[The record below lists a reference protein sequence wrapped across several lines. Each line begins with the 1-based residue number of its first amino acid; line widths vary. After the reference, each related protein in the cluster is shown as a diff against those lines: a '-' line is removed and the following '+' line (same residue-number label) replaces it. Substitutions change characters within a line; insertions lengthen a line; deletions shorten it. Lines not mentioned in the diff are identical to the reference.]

1 MLDELSVFTKTVE
14 NFDKL
19 KSSEQIDFF
28 GHFFIYVKKQSFFT
42 PAQVEKAFST
52 LRILPYS
59 NIPKYLTDNSNK
71 AKTKKKKVKFIKTKD
86 GFHFLSAYE
95 SELKLKIQENE
106 VDFISFAVN
115 QESLDWK
122 PSDIPFLNS
131 KIKKNAEFFSKLYFL
146 LYHLENSLRKFLNQ
160 RLSSIIG
167 TNWETELIQN
177 VDLTKAVAIRKETN
191 LSEMLQDRGDSI
203 LFYCMWDDYGKIIRQ
218 YPQIFSIAKDCDE
231 VLAHLSSL
239 AKIRNAIAHNT
250 ATIPKEYQDELTLF
264 LKKYIKIMKNNG
276 S

>member
-1 MLDELSVFTKTVE
+1 MIAELKKFIQTVE

-19 KSSEQIDFF
+19 KASEQIDFF
-28 GHFFIYVKKQSFFT
+28 GHFLIYWEKQDFFT
-42 PAQVEKAFST
+42 PAQIEKAFST

-59 NIPKYLTDNSNK
+59 NIPQYLSDNSNK
-71 AKTKKKKVKFIKTKD
+71 ARTKKKKIKFIKTKD

-95 SELKLKIQENE
+95 AELKTKIKDKE
-106 VDFISFAVN
+106 VEFINFSINQDSF
-115 QESLDWK
+115 DWK
-122 PSDIPFLNS
+122 PSDMPFLNS
-131 KIKKNAEFFSKLYFL
+131 QIQKNAEFLSKLYFL
-146 LYHLENSLRKFLNQ
+146 LYHLENSIRKFLNS
-160 RLSSIIG
+160 RLSSILG
-167 TNWETELIQN
+167 SDWEKTLIQT
-177 VDLTKAVAIRKETN
+177 VDLSKAVAIRKETN

-203 LFYCMWDDYGKIIRQ
+203 LFYCMWDDYGKIIKQ
-218 YPQIFSIAKDCDE
+218 YPQLFSLAKDCDE
-231 VLAHLSSL
+231 VLAHLNSL

>member
-1 MLDELSVFTKTVE
+1 MLDDLKAFINNIE

-19 KSSEQIDFF
+19 KSSEQVDFF
-28 GHFFIYVKKQSFFT
+28 GHFYIYVKKQTFFT
-42 PAQVEKAFST
+42 PRQIEKAFEV

-59 NIPKYLTDNSNK
+59 NISKYLTDNSNK
-71 AKTKKKKVKFIKTKD
+71 ASTKRKKIKFIKTKD
-86 GFHFLSAYE
+86 GFHFLSSYE
-95 SELKLKIQENE
+95 LELKTKIKVDE
-106 VDFISFAVN
+106 VDFISFSVN
-115 QESLDWK
+115 HEDLDWK

-131 KIKKNAEFFSKLYFL
+131 KIKKNAEFFTKLYYL
-146 LYHLENSLRKFLNQ
+146 LYHLENSLRKFLNN
-160 RLSSIIG
+160 RLSSILG
-167 TNWETELIQN
+167 TNWELTLIQT
-177 VDLTKAVAIRKETN
+177 VDLAKAVSIRRETN

-203 LFYCMWDDYGKIIRQ
+203 LFYCMWDDYGKIIKQ
-218 YPQIFSIAKDCDE
+218 YPQIFSNIKDCDE
-231 VLAHLSSL
+231 VLAHLNSL

>member
-1 MLDELSVFTKTVE
+1 MLEELKYFVQSVE

-28 GHFFIYVKKQSFFT
+28 GYFFINVKKQNFFT
-42 PAQVEKAFST
+42 PVQIEKAFAT
-52 LRILPYS
+52 LRLLPYS
-59 NIPKYLTDNSNK
+59 NVSQYLNDNSNK

-86 GFHFLSAYE
+86 GFNFLSAYE
-95 SELKLKIQENE
+95 NELKSKIKDKE
-106 VDFISFAVN
+106 VDFINFSVN
-115 QESLDWK
+115 QDSLEWK
-122 PSDIPFLNS
+122 PSDIPYLNS

-146 LYHLENSLRKFLNQ
+146 LYHLENSIRKFLNT
-160 RLSSIIG
+160 RLSSILG
-167 TNWETELIQN
+167 SDWEKTLIQT
-177 VDLTKAVAIRKETN
+177 VDLTKATSIRKETN
-191 LSEMLQDRGDSI
+191 LSEMLQDRGDNI
-203 LFYCMWDDYGKIIRQ
+203 LFYCMWDDYGKIIKQ
-218 YPQIFSIAKDCDE
+218 YPLIFSNSKDCDE
-231 VLAHLSSL
+231 VLAHLNSL

>member
-1 MLDELSVFTKTVE
+1 MLEELKDFIQSVE

-19 KSSEQIDFF
+19 KASEQVDFI
-28 GHFFIYVKKQSFFT
+28 GHFYIYVKKQNYFT
-42 PAQVEKAFST
+42 PAQIEKAFAT

-59 NIPKYLTDNSNK
+59 NIPQYLTDNSNK
-71 AKTKKKKVKFIKTKD
+71 AKTKKKKIKFIKTNE
-86 GFHFLSAYE
+86 GFHFLSTYE
-95 SELKLKIQENE
+95 AELKSKVKDKE
-106 VDFISFAVN
+106 VDFINFSVN
-115 QESLDWK
+115 QDSLDWK

-131 KIKKNAEFFSKLYFL
+131 KIKKNADFFSKLYFL
-146 LYHLENSLRKFLNQ
+146 LYHLENSIRKFLNS
-160 RLSSIIG
+160 RLSSILG
-167 TNWETELIQN
+167 SDWERTLIQT
-177 VDLTKAVAIRKETN
+177 VDLTKACSIRNETN

-203 LFYCMWDDYGKIIRQ
+203 LFYCMWDDYGKIIKQ
-218 YPQIFSIAKDCDE
+218 YPQIFSIPKDCDE
-231 VLAHLSSL
+231 VLAHLNSL

>member
-1 MLDELSVFTKTVE
+1 LKDFIKTVE

-19 KSSEQIDFF
+19 KPSERVDFF
-28 GHFFIYVKKQSFFT
+28 AHFFIFIKKQSFFT
-42 PAQVEKAFST
+42 ATQVEKAFNT
-52 LRILPYS
+52 LRLLPYS
-59 NIPKYLTDNSNK
+59 NIPQYLTDNSNK
-71 AKTKKKKVKFIKTKD
+71 SRTKKKKIKFIKTKE
-86 GFHFLSAYE
+86 GFHFLSAFE
-95 SELKLKIQENE
+95 EELKLKIKSDE
-106 VDFISFAVN
+106 VDFMSFSVN
-115 QESLDWK
+115 QDSLDWK

-146 LYHLENSLRKFLNQ
+146 LYHLENSLRKFLHS
-160 RLSSIIG
+160 RLISILG
-167 TNWETELIQN
+167 TDWEKTLIQT
-177 VDLTKAVAIRKETN
+177 VDLTKAVSIRKETN

-203 LFYCMWDDYGKIIRQ
+203 LFYCMWDDYGKIIKQ
-218 YPQIFSIAKDCDE
+218 YPVIFSNVKDCDE
-231 VLAHLSSL
+231 VLAHLNSL

>member
-1 MLDELSVFTKTVE
+1 MLEELKDFIQTAE
-14 NFDKL
+14 NFDNL
-19 KSSEQIDFF
+19 KAAEKVDFF
-28 GHFFIYVKKQSFFT
+28 GHFFIYVKKQDFFT
-42 PAQVEKAFST
+42 PTQIEKAFST

-59 NIPKYLTDNSNK
+59 NVPQYLTDNSNK
-71 AKTKKKKVKFIKTKD
+71 AKTKKKKVKFIKTKE

-95 SELKLKIQENE
+95 IELKSKIKDKE
-106 VDFISFAVN
+106 VDFINFAVN
-115 QESLDWK
+115 QDGLDWK

-146 LYHLENSLRKFLNQ
+146 LYHLENSIRKFLNS
-160 RLSSIIG
+160 RLSSILG
-167 TNWETELIQN
+167 SDWEKNLIQT

-231 VLAHLSSL
+231 VLAHLNSI

-264 LKKYIKIMKNNG
+264 LKKYIKIIKNNG

>member
-1 MLDELSVFTKTVE
+1 MIDELSAFIKTVE

-28 GHFFIYVKKQSFFT
+28 GHFYIYVKKQSFFT

-59 NIPKYLTDNSNK
+59 NIPQYLTDNSNK
-71 AKTKKKKVKFIKTKD
+71 ARTKKKKVKFIKTKD
-86 GFHFLSAYE
+86 GFHFLSTYE
-95 SELKLKIQENE
+95 TELKLKIREDE
-106 VDFISFAVN
+106 VDFISFSVN
-115 QESLDWK
+115 QESVDWK

-146 LYHLENSLRKFLNQ
+146 LYHLENSIRKFLNQ

-167 TNWETELIQN
+167 ANWETELIKTI
-177 VDLTKAVAIRKETN
+177 DLTKAVAIRKETN

-203 LFYCMWDDYGKIIRQ
+203 LFYCMWDDYGKIIKH

-231 VLAHLSSL
+231 VLAHLNSL

>member
-1 MLDELSVFTKTVE
+1 MLEELKDFVQTVE

-28 GHFFIYVKKQSFFT
+28 GHFFIYVKKQDFFT
-42 PAQVEKAFST
+42 PSQIEKAFTT
-52 LRILPYS
+52 LRLLPYS
-59 NIPKYLTDNSNK
+59 NVPQYLNDNSNK

-95 SELKLKIQENE
+95 NELKSKIKVKE
-106 VDFISFAVN
+106 VDFINFSVN
-115 QESLDWK
+115 QDSLEWK

-146 LYHLENSLRKFLNQ
+146 LYHLENSIRKFLNT
-160 RLSSIIG
+160 RLSSILG
-167 TNWETELIQN
+167 ADWEKLLIQT
-177 VDLTKAVAIRKETN
+177 VDLTKATSIRKETN

-218 YPQIFSIAKDCDE
+218 YPQIFSNAKDCDE
-231 VLAHLSSL
+231 VLAHLNSL

>member
-1 MLDELSVFTKTVE
+1 MLEELKDFVQTVE

-19 KSSEQIDFF
+19 KSSEQVDFF
-28 GHFFIYVKKQSFFT
+28 GHFFIYVKKQDFFT
-42 PAQVEKAFST
+42 PSQIENAFAT
-52 LRILPYS
+52 LRLLPYS
-59 NIPKYLTDNSNK
+59 NVPQYLNDNSNK

-95 SELKLKIQENE
+95 NELKSKIQVRE
-106 VDFISFAVN
+106 VDFINFSVN
-115 QESLDWK
+115 QDSLELK

-146 LYHLENSLRKFLNQ
+146 LYHLENSIRKFLHT
-160 RLSSIIG
+160 RLSSILG
-167 TNWETELIQN
+167 SDWEKTLIQT
-177 VDLTKAVAIRKETN
+177 VDLTKATSIRKETN

-218 YPQIFSIAKDCDE
+218 YPQIFSNAKDCDE
-231 VLAHLSSL
+231 VLAHLNSL

>member
-1 MLDELSVFTKTVE
+1 MVEELAAFTNRIE

-28 GHFFIYVKKQSFFT
+28 GHFLIYEQKQTYFT
-42 PAQVEKAFST
+42 PRQIEKVFEV

-71 AKTKKKKVKFIKTKD
+71 ASTKKKKIKFIKTKD
-86 GFHFLSAYE
+86 GFHFLSSYE
-95 SELKLKIQENE
+95 LELKSKIKVDE
-106 VDFISFAVN
+106 VDFISFSVN
-115 QESLDWK
+115 QEDLDWK

-131 KIKKNAEFFSKLYFL
+131 KIKKNAEFFTKLYYL
-146 LYHLENSLRKFLNQ
+146 LYHLENSLRKFLNA
-160 RLSSIIG
+160 RLSSILG
-167 TNWETELIQN
+167 TNWELTLIQS
-177 VDLTKAVAIRKETN
+177 VDLAKAVSIRRETN

-203 LFYCMWDDYGKIIRQ
+203 LFYCMWDDYGKIIKQ
-218 YPQIFSIAKDCDE
+218 YPQIFSNIKDCDE
-231 VLAHLSSL
+231 VLAHLNSL

-264 LKKYIKIMKNNG
+264 LKKYIKIMKNNC

>member
-28 GHFFIYVKKQSFFT
+28 GHFFIYIKKQSFFT
-42 PAQVEKAFST
+42 PAQVEKAFYT

-146 LYHLENSLRKFLNQ
+146 LYHLENSIRKFLNQ

-203 LFYCMWDDYGKIIRQ
+203 LFYCMWYDYGKIIRQ

-231 VLAHLSSL
+231 VLAHLNSL

>member
-1 MLDELSVFTKTVE
+1 MLEELKYFVQSVE

-28 GHFFIYVKKQSFFT
+28 GYFFINVKKQNFFT
-42 PAQVEKAFST
+42 PVQIEKAFAT
-52 LRILPYS
+52 LRLLPYS
-59 NIPKYLTDNSNK
+59 NVSQYLNDNSNK

-86 GFHFLSAYE
+86 GFNFLSAYE
-95 SELKLKIQENE
+95 NELKSKIKDKE
-106 VDFISFAVN
+106 VDFINFSVN
-115 QESLDWK
+115 QDSLEWK
-122 PSDIPFLNS
+122 PSDIPYLNS

-146 LYHLENSLRKFLNQ
+146 LYHLENSIRKFLNT
-160 RLSSIIG
+160 RLSSILG
-167 TNWETELIQN
+167 SDWEKTLIQT
-177 VDLTKAVAIRKETN
+177 VDLTKATSIRKETN
-191 LSEMLQDRGDSI
+191 LSEMLQDPGDNI
-203 LFYCMWDDYGKIIRQ
+203 LFYCMWDDYGKIIKQ
-218 YPQIFSIAKDCDE
+218 YPLIFSNSKDCDE
-231 VLAHLSSL
+231 VLAHLNSL

>member
-1 MLDELSVFTKTVE
+1 M
-14 NFDKL
+14 
-19 KSSEQIDFF
+19 DF
-28 GHFFIYVKKQSFFT
+28 I
-42 PAQVEKAFST
+42 
-52 LRILPYS
+52 
-59 NIPKYLTDNSNK
+59 
-71 AKTKKKKVKFIKTKD
+71 
-86 GFHFLSAYE
+86 FLSAYE
-95 SELKLKIQENE
+95 IELQSKIKDKEI
-106 VDFISFAVN
+106 DFINFSVN
-115 QESLDWK
+115 QDSLEWK

-146 LYHLENSLRKFLNQ
+146 LYHLENSIRKFLNT
-160 RLSSIIG
+160 RLSSILG
-167 TNWETELIQN
+167 SDWEKTLIQT
-177 VDLTKAVAIRKETN
+177 VDLTKATSIRKETN

-218 YPQIFSIAKDCDE
+218 YPQIFSNTKECDE
-231 VLAHLSSL
+231 VLAHLNSL

>member
-1 MLDELSVFTKTVE
+1 MIDELNAFIKNVE

-28 GHFFIYVKKQSFFT
+28 GHFLIYEKKQTFFT
-42 PAQVEKAFST
+42 PRQIEKIFET

-71 AKTKKKKVKFIKTKD
+71 ASTKKKKIKFIKTKD
-86 GFHFLSAYE
+86 GFHFLSSYDV
-95 SELKLKIQENE
+95 ELKTKIKVVEP
-106 VDFISFAVN
+106 DFISFSVN
-115 QESLDWK
+115 QNDLDWK

-131 KIKKNAEFFSKLYFL
+131 KIKKNAEFFTKLYFL
-146 LYHLENSLRKFLNQ
+146 LYHMENSLRKFLNA
-160 RLSSIIG
+160 RLSSILG
-167 TNWETELIQN
+167 TTWEQTLIQT
-177 VDLTKAVAIRKETN
+177 VDLTKAVSIRRETN

-218 YPQIFSIAKDCDE
+218 YPQIFSFPKDCDE
-231 VLAHLSSL
+231 VLAHLNSL

>member
-1 MLDELSVFTKTVE
+1 MLDELVAFISKIE

-19 KSSEQIDFF
+19 KSSEQVDFF
-28 GHFFIYVKKQSFFT
+28 GHFLIYEQKQTYFT
-42 PAQVEKAFST
+42 PRQIEKVFEV

-71 AKTKKKKVKFIKTKD
+71 ASTKKKKIKFIKTKD
-86 GFHFLSAYE
+86 GFHFLSSYE
-95 SELKLKIQENE
+95 LELKTKIKVDE
-106 VDFISFAVN
+106 VDFISFSIN
-115 QESLDWK
+115 QDGLDWK

-131 KIKKNAEFFSKLYFL
+131 KIKKNAEFFSKLYYL
-146 LYHLENSLRKFLNQ
+146 LYHLENSLRKFLNI
-160 RLSSIIG
+160 RLSSILG
-167 TNWETELIQN
+167 TNWELTLIQT
-177 VDLTKAVAIRKETN
+177 VDLAKAVSIRRETN

-203 LFYCMWDDYGKIIRQ
+203 LFYCMWDDYGKIIKQ
-218 YPQIFSIAKDCDE
+218 YPQLFSNLKDCDE
-231 VLAHLSSL
+231 VLAHLNSL

>member
-1 MLDELSVFTKTVE
+1 MLEELKDFVQTVE

-19 KSSEQIDFF
+19 KSSEQVDFF
-28 GHFFIYVKKQSFFT
+28 GHFFIYVKKQDFFT
-42 PAQVEKAFST
+42 PSQIENAFAT
-52 LRILPYS
+52 LRLLPYS
-59 NIPKYLTDNSNK
+59 NVPQYLNDNSNK

-86 GFHFLSAYE
+86 GFHFLSSYE
-95 SELKLKIQENE
+95 NELKSKIQVRE
-106 VDFISFAVN
+106 VDFINFSVN
-115 QESLDWK
+115 QDSLELK

-146 LYHLENSLRKFLNQ
+146 LYHLENSIRKFLNT
-160 RLSSIIG
+160 RLSSILG
-167 TNWETELIQN
+167 SDWEKTLIQT
-177 VDLTKAVAIRKETN
+177 VDLTKATSIRKETN

-203 LFYCMWDDYGKIIRQ
+203 LFYCMWDDYGKIIKQ
-218 YPQIFSIAKDCDE
+218 YPQIFSNAKDCDE
-231 VLAHLSSL
+231 VLAHLNSL